1 MNGDPLHVTP
11 SLRFMDKDQ
20 CEKIHHASLEILR
33 RTGVRVHHDEAV
45 ALLKEAGCPVEDGNL
60 VKILPS
66 LVEWALSKAPP
77 VIALCSRG
85 TDFASVPLEPG
96 VTTFGPGSDCPYY
109 LDPRKGERRPFT
121 LADLRDC
128 ARLADALPEIGFLM
142 SMGIPR
148 DFAGNTYRR
157 QYATLIENSVK
168 PVVFVCNDGEDCQAI
183 VAAAAVVAGGMDRLR
198 LNPTLLLYSEPT
210 TPLQQSSTATEKL
223 LYMASEALP
232 VVHSP
237 APMMGSTAPATL
249 AAGLALGNA
258 EVLSG
263 LVIHQKKRAGA
274 PFLYGSGLHHM
285 DMKTS
290 ISVYGAPEFQLARLA
305 VASMGRYYGLPTWG
319 YAGHSDAIP
328 FDEQAAVDAALSVQN
343 ALLCGMNL
351 VHDVGYL
358 EAGLIT
364 SPEMMVFTADM
375 IGMLRRFAAGFS
387 LDADALALE
396 VVHGV
401 GPGGNYLGEEH
412 TLRHYREFWQPAL
425 FDRQRYDAWRSSG
438 AKSLRDRLREKTLGL
453 IAGHA
458 GSPLPEATA
467 QEVER
472 VLGIAG

>member
-1 MNGDPLHVTP
+1 MN
-11 SLRFMDKDQ
+11 KDH
-20 CEKIHHASLEILR
+20 CKKIHQASLELLR
-33 RTGVRVHHDEAV
+33 RTGVRVHHEEAKT
-45 ALLKEAGCPVEDGNL
+45 LLKDSGCPIEDGNL
-60 VKILPS
+60 AKIPPS
-66 LVEWALSKAPP
+66 LVEGALDSAPS

-85 TDFASVPLEPG
+85 TDFASVLIQSG

-109 LDPRKGERRPFT
+109 LDPRNGERRPFT
-121 LADLRDC
+121 LSDLNNC

-148 DFAGNTYRR
+148 DFVGNAYRK
-157 QYATLIENSVK
+157 QYAMLVENSAK
-168 PVVFVCNDGEDCQAI
+168 PVVFVCNDEADCRAI
-183 VAAAAVVAGGMDRLR
+183 VAAASVLSGGMDRLR

-210 TPLQQSSTATEKL
+210 TPLQHSRTATEKL
-223 LYMASEALP
+223 LYMAAEALP

-249 AAGLALGNA
+249 AAGLVLGNA

-263 LVIHQKKRAGA
+263 LVIHQLKRAGA

-285 DMKTS
+285 DMRTS

-305 VASMGRYYGLPTWG
+305 VAAMGGYYGLPTWG

-375 IGMLRRFAAGFS
+375 IGMLRHFASGFS
-387 LDADALALE
+387 LEAESLALD
-396 VVHGV
+396 VMHRV
-401 GPGGNYLGEEH
+401 GPGGNYLAEEH
-412 TLRHYREFWQPAL
+412 TLRHYREFWQPVI
-425 FDRQRYDAWRSSG
+425 FDRQRYEAWNSSG
-438 AKSLRDRLREKTLGL
+438 AKSFRDRLREKTLDL
-453 IAGHA
+453 MAGQSGA
-458 GSPLPEATA
+458 ILPHTTC
-467 QEVER
+467 QEIER
-472 VLGIAG
+472 VLCLSD